1 MRKCVVITALAAALV
16 ISPSPANAA
25 FWFLPWIIFGTGKV
39 IAVKTVVINKGSTVL
54 IAKQRAAI
62 GSTAKLGLL
71 SGKSVIVNGK
81 VISVAAVGGLLIER
95 GLKSSGSQF
104 IDQEVV
110 KEIAAA
116 RSIGL
121 TEYKTKVCTQRSGEH
136 YAVPIDTVKCLD
148 GKDPA
153 LLAKP
158 LKLNNLKVSTAK

>member
-1 MRKCVVITALAAALV
+1 MITALAAALV

-71 SGKSVIVNGK
+71 SGKSVIFSGKGK